1 MRRFA
6 AEMPLRGDLPSSACS
21 EDVSKIPPPT
31 GLGARFRD
39 DAWLWCICEIIQ
51 LDSIRYNEYIWFVGK
66 GIQAEIQQTKP
77 FTSLEDEAAVSLHRT
92 ADQIHGRFSDMLKP
106 HGLSPTQFNA
116 LRILRGAGDGGR
128 TCTEI
133 AERMINRDPDITRLV
148 NRLEKRGLV
157 RRSRANN
164 DRRVITTRITA
175 AGLQLLKSLDAP
187 VDAIHRDLLGHL
199 GERRLHSL
207 ITLLEEAGSAGP
219 NYRRGKPS

>member
-1 MRRFA
+1 VAKSTQVNQRA
-6 AEMPLRGDLPSSACS
+6 SS
-21 EDVSKIPPPT
+21 
-31 GLGARFRD
+31 
-39 DAWLWCICEIIQ
+39 
-51 LDSIRYNEYIWFVGK
+51 
-66 GIQAEIQQTKP
+66 
-77 FTSLEDEAAVSLHRT
+77 SLEEQAFVALQRT
-92 ADQIHGRFSDMLKP
+92 ADCLGWRVAEMLKA
-106 HGLSPTQFNA
+106 HGLSPTQYNA
-116 LRILRGAGDGGR
+116 LRILRGAGDAGLA
-128 TCTEI
+128 CSDI